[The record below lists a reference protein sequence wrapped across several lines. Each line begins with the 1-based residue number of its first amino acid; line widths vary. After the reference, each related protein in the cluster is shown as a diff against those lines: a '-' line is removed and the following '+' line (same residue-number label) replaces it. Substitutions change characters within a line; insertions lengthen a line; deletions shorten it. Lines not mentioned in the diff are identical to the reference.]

1 MRISSL
7 LLTAV
12 VLSVPAFGQDGVIR
26 ESTGERLQRLTK
38 MELSPFDG
46 ANWNL
51 LSSWTNGDALTSEAT
66 NGKVVVIMTWAGW
79 NPVASRALPMAKRL
93 HDNYEAEGLILV
105 GVHHGTGWEEGLK
118 AAERAGIKF
127 LLAHDAENKFR
138 EALLVDQDPDF
149 YVIDRAGQLR
159 YADIVTESVETAV
172 RVTLG
177 ETVDQAAGIRGRL
190 AEDAQRREAEA
201 RRTEA
206 IRSQIDL
213 RTLPEVPFMPPSKA
227 AYEATTWPTP
237 PRDDQNRG
245 QQQPQE
251 PPILMLP
258 NTGYHPAPPATAGR
272 AVVVYFWNPND
283 RDSYSVMG
291 EMDRLQRQMGRD
303 LVVVGAL
310 VPIQDENRGWQQQ
323 QDTKND
329 PAVLTTRMTQFRNA
343 RQLDHALLLDL
354 AGVSLASM
362 PSRQGYGAAVRFPT
376 PYAVLASSDGL
387 VRFWGNPVSPAF
399 RSALDRVIRDD
410 PGIAARRRAEA
421 EYIRTKG
428 G

>member
-1 MRISSL
+1 MRIPSL
-7 LLTAV
+7 LLAAA
-12 VLSVPAFGQDGVIR
+12 LFSVPASGQDGVIR
-26 ESTGERLQRLTK
+26 ESTGDRLGRLTN
-38 MELSPFDG
+38 MELAPFDG

-51 LSSWTNGDALTSEAT
+51 LSSWTNGDALTSETT
-66 NGKVVVIMTWAGW
+66 NGKVVVVMTWAGW
-79 NPVASRALPMAKRL
+79 NPVASRVLPMVKRL
-93 HDNYEAEGLILV
+93 HDNYESEGLIIV
-105 GVHHGTGWEEGLK
+105 GVHHAAGWDEGLK
-118 AAERAGIKF
+118 AAERAGVKF
-127 LLAHDAENKFR
+127 LLAHDAESKFR

-172 RVTLG
+172 RATLG
-177 ETVDQAAGIRGRL
+177 ETVEQAAGIRGRL
-190 AEDAQRREAEA
+190 ADEAKRRETEA

-237 PRDDQNRG
+237 PKDDQNRG

-251 PPILMLP
+251 PSLLVLP
-258 NTGYHPAPPATAGR
+258 KEGYHPAPPATAGR

-283 RDSYSVMG
+283 RDSYSIMTD
-291 EMDRLQRQMGRD
+291 MDRLQRQMGRD

-310 VPIQDENRGWQQQ
+310 VPLEDENRGWQQQ

-343 RQLDHALLLDL
+343 RQLDHALLLDI
-354 AGVSLASM
+354 AGTSLASV
-362 PSRQGYGAAVRFPT
+362 PSRQGYGSPKIPI

-387 VRFWGNPVSPAF
+387 VRYWGNPVSPAF
-399 RSALDRVIRDD
+399 RPALDRVIRDD

-421 EYIRTKG
+421 EYIRSKG

>member
-1 MRISSL
+1 MRIPSL
-7 LLTAV
+7 LLAAAV
-12 VLSVPAFGQDGVIR
+12 LAFPALGQDGVIR
-26 ESTGERLQRLTK
+26 ESTGERLARLTK
-38 MELSPFDG
+38 MELVPFDG
-46 ANWNL
+46 ANWKL
-51 LSSWTNGDALTSEAT
+51 LSSWTNGDALTSEGT

-79 NPVASRALPMAKRL
+79 NPVAARALPMAKRL
-93 HDNYEAEGLILV
+93 HDNYESEGLIVV

-159 YADIVTESVETAV
+159 YADIVTESVETAI
-172 RVTLG
+172 RATLG
-177 ETVDQAAGIRGRL
+177 ETVEEAAGIRGRL
-190 AEDAQRREAEA
+190 ADEVQRRDAEA

-237 PRDDQNRG
+237 PKDDQNRG

-251 PPILMLP
+251 PPLLVLP
-258 NTGYHPAPPATAGR
+258 KEGYHPAPPATAGR
-272 AVVVYFWNPND
+272 AVVVYFWHPNE
-283 RDSYSVMG
+283 RDSYSIMN
-291 EMDRLQRQMGRD
+291 EMDRLQRQLGRD

-310 VPIQDENRGWQQQ
+310 VPLQGQNQGWQQQ
-323 QDTKND
+323 QDNRND
-329 PAVLTTRMTQFRNA
+329 PAVLSARMTQFRNA
-343 RQLDHALLLDL
+343 RQLDHALLLDI
-354 AGVSLASM
+354 AGVSVASV
-362 PSRQGYGAAVRFPT
+362 PNRQGYGTTTVPV

-387 VRFWGNPVSPAF
+387 VRYWGNPVSPAF

-421 EYIRTKG
+421 EYIRSKG